1 MWNNCCGRRHEEPM
15 CKKIC
20 KMVKLITLGVVLGS
34 IAGTV
39 AMYIVNNNRWIRF
52 KSRQLLKNAQDF
64 TKNVGDKIMH
74 PDDEE

>member
-1 MWNNCCGRRHEEPM
+1 
-15 CKKIC
+15 
-20 KMVKLITLGVVLGS
+20 MVKLITLGVVLGS

-52 KSRQLLKNAQDF
+52 KSRQLLKDAQDF